1 LNFALVA
8 SFFAFIFSFVV
19 GLAFPHQCTP
29 LYNDA
34 SGVPVEDSIA
44 SERLLYLMNF
54 AGAAD

>member
-1 LNFALVA
+1 LRWWLLLFP
-8 SFFAFIFSFVV
+8 SFFSFVV

-34 SGVPVEDSIA
+34 LGVPVEDSIA

-54 AGAAD
+54 AGPAD